1 MLLRVELV
9 ISLNMVVNQQNPE
22 NQNSDIVASSS
33 EAGTWLKFSF
43 QFAYC
48 KQCYHKVYQG
58 LLLITFS
65 SHLISIQQWKLVS
78 LSHEVLYCVTL
89 TVQPY
94 YDVGKRYYVTMSLQ
108 CKYAMSLHR
117 DKNSTKSRCRHNI
130 AYLLGLKMNFL
141 SKQNRSSRVLSP
153 LESWVLKGPG
163 SSRVLQSP
171 GSLFSGMPIKTG
183 ISPLKL
189 FIWGIVEHKI
199 QDETINK
206 LSNDFSSETI

>member
-9 ISLNMVVNQQNPE
+9 ISLSMVVNQQNPE

-65 SHLISIQQWKLVS
+65 SYLISIQQWKLVS

-89 TVQPY
+89 
-94 YDVGKRYYVTMSLQ
+94 RY
-108 CKYAMSLHR
+108 
-117 DKNSTKSRCRHNI
+117 NSI
-130 AYLLGLKMNFL
+130 MM
-141 SKQNRSSRVLSP
+141 
-153 LESWVLKGPG
+153 LE
-163 SSRVLQSP
+163 R
-171 GSLFSGMPIKTG
+171 G
-183 ISPLKL
+183 IM
-189 FIWGIVEHKI
+189 
-199 QDETINK
+199 
-206 LSNDFSSETI
+206 

>member
-89 TVQPY
+89 
-94 YDVGKRYYVTMSLQ
+94 RY
-108 CKYAMSLHR
+108 
-117 DKNSTKSRCRHNI
+117 NSI
-130 AYLLGLKMNFL
+130 MM
-141 SKQNRSSRVLSP
+141 
-153 LESWVLKGPG
+153 LE
-163 SSRVLQSP
+163 R
-171 GSLFSGMPIKTG
+171 G
-183 ISPLKL
+183 IM
-189 FIWGIVEHKI
+189 
-199 QDETINK
+199 
-206 LSNDFSSETI
+206 

>member
-65 SHLISIQQWKLVS
+65 SYLISIQQWKLVS

-89 TVQPY
+89 TVQQY

-108 CKYAMSLHR
+108 CKYAMSLLR

-153 LESWVLKGPG
+153 LESWVLKGSPK
-163 SSRVLQSP
+163 SWVLVFWYANKDWNISFKVIYLRHSRAQD
-171 GSLFSGMPIKTG
+171 SGWNYK
-183 ISPLKL
+183 
-189 FIWGIVEHKI
+189 
-199 QDETINK
+199 
-206 LSNDFSSETI
+206 

>member
-65 SHLISIQQWKLVS
+65 SYLISIQQWKLVS

-89 TVQPY
+89 TVQQY

-108 CKYAMSLHR
+108 CKYTMSLLR

-153 LESWVLKGPG
+153 LESWVL
-163 SSRVLQSP
+163 
-171 GSLFSGMPIKTG
+171 
-183 ISPLKL
+183 
-189 FIWGIVEHKI
+189 
-199 QDETINK
+199 
-206 LSNDFSSETI
+206 